1 MLDLDKVLG
10 RMDIAILQEVL
21 LRIPTPLHIIN
32 RNMEIWRNIASRE
45 RLQEIAE
52 GVFCYEVLNGKKEI
66 CPVCSVNEVFKTGR
80 KTFKRKIYRKKILEI
95 EIIPIFNETGTVA
108 YVMEAVYDITAEVR
122 KQEKVDEAIKE
133 LSELAKTDYL
143 TKIANRSG
151 ILEWIEQELG
161 RSKRFNQK
169 FGLAMFDIDHFKSI
183 NDKYGHAIGDQVLC
197 EVTSLISKRAR
208 EIDRFGRYGG
218 EEFILVLPNT
228 DVHGAFRLIEDIR
241 KEIAK
246 NRFTDYSIKITMS
259 GGIVE
264 VSGNDELENILQTV
278 DSALYKSKNTGRNK
292 ISTITIKK
300 G

>member
-1 MLDLDKVLG
+1 MLNLDEVV
-10 RMDIAILQEVL
+10 RHMNIAILQEFL
-21 LRIPTPLHIIN
+21 LKIPLPVHIIN
-32 RNMEIWRNIASRE
+32 KNMEIWRNIASRE
-45 RLQEIAE
+45 RFQEVIE
-52 GVFCYEVLNGKKEI
+52 GSFCYEVLNGKKEI
-66 CPVCSVNEVFKTGR
+66 CPRCSVSEVFKTGR
-80 KTFKRKIYRKKILEI
+80 GTSKRKNYRKKILEI
-95 EIIPIFNETGTVA
+95 EIVPIFDEAGTVA

-183 NDKYGHAIGDQVLC
+183 NDKYGHAAGDQVLC

-228 DVHGAFRLIEDIR
+228 DVHGAFRLTEDIR

-246 NRFTDYSIKITMS
+246 NRFTDYSIRITMS

-264 VSGNDELENILQTV
+264 VSGDDDLEDVLKTV
-278 DSALYKSKNTGRNK
+278 DSALYQSKNTGRNK
-292 ISTITIKK
+292 MTTVMIKK